1 MDVKKGQIA
10 ASKAGHD
17 DGRFFIVTEV
27 KDGYAY
33 IADGKERKLS
43 SPKKKNLKHL
53 AKTNT
58 VVSIPKTDKSLRKLL
73 SDYSTVIQ
81 ED

>member
-33 IADGKERKLS
+33 IADGKERKLN
-43 SPKKKNLKHL
+43 SPKKKNL
-53 AKTNT
+53 N
-58 VVSIPKTDKSLRKLL
+58 
-73 SDYSTVIQ
+73 Q
-81 ED
+81 